1 MHHHNEISVPL
12 KRLETMRTFFK
23 ALFRN
28 PRATGAV
35 FPSSKYLAHRMAAC
49 IDTTKPGYILELGPG
64 TGAITKGILE
74 SGIPAEKLIA
84 LELVPDFAE
93 KLQRRFPGVTVIRGN
108 AMNLSELLKDKLP
121 VHTIIS
127 SLPLRSLSK
136 NDRRIILAEIPK
148 VLGPGGQF
156 IQFTYSMKNDADF
169 YPKNFKLMDSFLVWR
184 NIPPARVTVFRVE
197 D

>member
-1 MHHHNEISVPL
+1 
-12 KRLETMRTFFK
+12 MRTFFK